1 MNTTN
6 KEDNLAKIMGNT
18 LYTHREQSA
27 SGSCS
32 EGSDHVE
39 AADDEEAARRVVW
52 IQYHLRLG
60 NYDEATE
67 LGWDGDQ

>member
-1 MNTTN
+1 MCDAET
-6 KEDNLAKIMGNT
+6 
-18 LYTHREQSA
+18 A
-27 SGSCS
+27 STVLRWDA
-32 EGSDHVE
+32 E
-39 AADDEEAARRVVW
+39 ADDAEAARRVVW